1 MPLDDFVREGAP
13 VLTRE
18 PGNQPWT
25 NVKPRGAVRADGFR
39 PSPSMSFAPVRPG
52 VWPVEEDEMTAARIL
67 DGLERSEAT
76 GAEADNVARM
86 GFLEWAFGLE
96 GEVTPAKA
104 KAALDSA
111 EAQGPESDAAC
122 AFVVFLRQAT
132 RPVSG
137 GLRRGRR
144 RALH

>member
-1 MPLDDFVREGAP
+1 
-13 VLTRE
+13 
-18 PGNQPWT
+18 
-25 NVKPRGAVRADGFR
+25 
-39 PSPSMSFAPVRPG
+39 
-52 VWPVEEDEMTAARIL
+52 MTATRIL

-76 GAEADNVARM
+76 GAEADSVARL

-111 EAQGPESDAAC
+111 EAREPESDAAC

-132 RPVSG
+132 KPMRGS
-137 GLRRGRR
+137 LRRGRR

>member
-1 MPLDDFVREGAP
+1 M
-13 VLTRE
+13 
-18 PGNQPWT
+18 
-25 NVKPRGAVRADGFR
+25 
-39 PSPSMSFAPVRPG
+39 
-52 VWPVEEDEMTAARIL
+52 
-67 DGLERSEAT
+67 DGLERSDAT
-76 GAEADNVARM
+76 GPEADSVARL

-122 AFVVFLRQAT
+122 AFVLFLRQAT
-132 RPVSG
+132 RPVTG

>member
-1 MPLDDFVREGAP
+1 
-13 VLTRE
+13 
-18 PGNQPWT
+18 
-25 NVKPRGAVRADGFR
+25 
-39 PSPSMSFAPVRPG
+39 
-52 VWPVEEDEMTAARIL
+52 MTAARIL

-86 GFLEWAFGLE
+86 GFLEWACGLE

-132 RPVSG
+132 QPMMG
-137 GLRRGRR
+137 GARRGRR

>member
-1 MPLDDFVREGAP
+1 
-13 VLTRE
+13 
-18 PGNQPWT
+18 
-25 NVKPRGAVRADGFR
+25 
-39 PSPSMSFAPVRPG
+39 
-52 VWPVEEDEMTAARIL
+52 MTATRIL
-67 DGLERSEAT
+67 DGLERSDAT
-76 GAEADNVARM
+76 GPEADSVARL

-122 AFVVFLRQAT
+122 AFVLFLRQAT
-132 RPVSG
+132 RPVTG